1 MLSRVGKDGYG
12 HVQNRSPSTPTSP
25 LSSCLCRIVHSHAG
39 YSSSALATGS
49 CFAFSKF
56 RPFSGVPAGTLLL
69 TSGAAFFSATFAA
82 VFSSA
87 GLGAGVRGALK
98 GCAAE
103 VEVAA
108 EEAPGWCGVGCAAEE
123 MGVAL

>member
-1 MLSRVGKDGYG
+1 MDMGN
-12 HVQNRSPSTPTSP
+12 VQNRSPSTPTSP

-49 CFAFSKF
+49 CLAFSKF

-82 VFSSA
+82 AFSSA
-87 GLGAGVRGALK
+87 GLGVGVRGALK

-108 EEAPGWCGVGCAAEE
+108 GGAWESVDWRGVGCDAAE